1 MTIYKTPYDTSV
13 GRYCVTDKIAHAI
26 KEAMV
31 KDLIF
36 TTTLGL
42 SKSFDIKPLFVTGL
56 HASETQIPVF
66 NHPLLV
72 ANAKGLQFLCFDFR
86 PVVSTAE
93 LRDEKLV
100 PKNRTEYDFTISR
113 AALSLAWITG
123 NEFQMRSSL
132 NKAGT
137 VYAAWLGETISK
149 RFALDPSDQMKV
161 TILSHYY
168 WHSLF
173 GNDVK
178 NDEESTQNLAL
189 GIIQATRAPADL
201 VFEVIEK
208 SGELTDFESYCSAV
222 KVVTENIRLKDLNLG
237 IVVSLTG
244 SSWFGVNAR
253 DLLSVALEHPPT
265 WIAITYA
272 AINQKTYK
280 HSLIAKVAERCL
292 RGDSVKLFNQAYA
305 DFVSNYMLKTSPKT
319 PYELGDF

>member
-1 MTIYKTPYDTSV
+1 MTIFRTPYETSV
-13 GRYCVTDKIAHAI
+13 GRYCVTDKIANAI
-26 KEAMV
+26 RESIV

-42 SKSFDIKPLFVTGL
+42 SKSYEIKPLFVTGL
-56 HASETQIPVF
+56 HTSETHIPVF

-72 ANAKGLQFLCFDFR
+72 TNSKGLKFLCFDFR
-86 PVVSTAE
+86 PVVSAAE
-93 LRDEKLV
+93 LRDDKLV
-100 PKNRTEYDFTISR
+100 PKNKSEFDFALSR

-123 NEFQMRSSL
+123 NEFQMKSSL

-137 VYAAWLGETISK
+137 VYSAWLGETIAK
-149 RFALDPSDQMKV
+149 RFALDPSDQLKI

-178 NDEESTQNLAL
+178 NDEESLQNLAL

-201 VFEVIEK
+201 VFEVLEK
-208 SGELTDFESYCSAV
+208 AGELTDFETYCEAI
-222 KVVTENIRLKDLNLG
+222 KKVTENIRLKDINLG
-237 IVVSLTG
+237 IVISLTG

-265 WIAITYA
+265 WIAIVYA
-272 AINQKTYK
+272 AINQRSYK
-280 HSLIAKVAERCL
+280 HSLIAKVAERAF
-292 RGDSVKLFNQAYA
+292 RGDAVKLFNQAYA
-305 DFVSNYMLKTSPKT
+305 DFVKGYLLKTVPKR
-319 PYELGDF
+319 PEDLGDF